1 MRPLNAL
8 PLLLSILLSALHGAA
23 HAQATQT
30 VRGRVLDQESG
41 YPLFMANVVVAGS
54 QPTLG
59 TNTDE
64 QGRFTLAAV
73 PLGRA
78 VLQVA
83 AMGYQPLTTAPLLV
97 VAGKELVLDLELTP
111 SVEQLQEVT
120 IRAADQDRTAL
131 NNEMAVLSARTF
143 DSELSQRFAGSRGDP
158 ARMATN
164 FAGVSG
170 ANDGRNDIII
180 RGNSPAGLLWRLEGV
195 DIPSPNHFSSFGS
208 TGGPVSILNNNVLA
222 KSDFMTSAFPAS
234 YGNALSGAFDLF
246 MRSGNDEQ
254 HEFLGQL
261 GFNGFE
267 LGAEGPISR
276 RSRASYLVNYR
287 YSTLQAFQ
295 AIGLDFGTGSAVPKY
310 QDVSFKL
317 DLPTSKAGRFTLFG
331 LGGISG
337 VDLLG
342 RETDLSAAN
351 ENELYGSAERD
362 IYNRSRTGVVGA
374 SHTYFFDP
382 NTSYRLVVAATH
394 QLEEN
399 TADSL
404 TWGDAANGFPLL
416 DTDPVYEQRGEQN
429 SYQVH
434 FVLRR
439 RFGARDNVHF
449 GVQVNRSD
457 AAFGERYFAQTP
469 SGGRWLRYKDGEAAS
484 TLYQAYT
491 TWKHSFTDRLSTTV
505 GLHGQ
510 LFDLNGSTAVE
521 PRFGLNY
528 RMNERGTFGL
538 GYGLHGQTQPLP
550 VYYTT
555 ERDGGDG
562 GNKGLDLTRSH
573 HAVVSYEHR
582 FGPFIRLR
590 GEAYYQYLF
599 GAPVESVPSTFSM
612 LNAGADFGTPDATQL
627 VSEGLG
633 RNYGVELT
641 AERVYDQGFYAL
653 VTASLFRSE
662 YTGSDGV
669 WRSSAFDGN
678 YVFNALAGKEWKLG
692 KGNSHLV
699 VDLKATYA
707 GGRRYTPID
716 LDASIAEGEQV
727 LIEERTNSERYL
739 DYFRMDLKLM
749 YRRSG
754 RKATHEAGIDLQN
767 VTGRRNIYTQYYD
780 DRTGRIATEYQLGFF
795 PIPMYRVLF

>member
-1 MRPLNAL
+1 MRLHFA
-8 PLLLSILLSALHGAA
+8 PLLLVPILMTATPIAA
-23 HAQATQT
+23 HAQGTQT

-41 YPLFMANVVVAGS
+41 YPVFMANVVVAGS

-59 TNTDE
+59 TSTDE
-64 QGRFTLAAV
+64 EGRFTLATV

-83 AMGYQPLTTAPLLV
+83 AMGYQPLSTAPLLV
-97 VAGKELVLDLELTP
+97 VAGKELVLDLELAP

-120 IRAADQDRTAL
+120 IRAAEQDRNAL
-131 NNEMAVLSARTF
+131 NNEMTTLSARTF
-143 DSELSQRFAGSRGDP
+143 DAELSQRFAGSRGDP

-222 KSDFMTSAFPAS
+222 KSDFMTSAFPSS

-246 MRSGNDEQ
+246 MRSGNDEK

-267 LGAEGPISR
+267 LGAEGPINR

-317 DLPTSKAGRFTLFG
+317 DLPTAKAGRFTLFG
-331 LGGISG
+331 LGGKSG

-351 ENELYGSAERD
+351 ESELYGSAERD

-399 TADSL
+399 IADSL
-404 TWGDAANGFPLL
+404 TWGDAANGYPLL
-416 DTDPVYEQRGEQN
+416 DTDPVYTQRGEQN

-439 RFGARDNVHF
+439 RFGARDNVHV
-449 GVQVNRSD
+449 GVMANHAV
-457 AAFGERYFAQTP
+457 AGFEERYFALSP
-469 SGGRWLRYKDGEAAS
+469 LGDRWVQLKQGDGAS
-484 TLYQAYT
+484 TLYQAYA
-491 TWKHSFTDRLSTTV
+491 TWKHSFTDRLSTTL

-510 LFDLNGSTAVE
+510 LFDLNSSTAVE
-521 PRFGLNY
+521 PRFGLTY
-528 RMNERGTFGL
+528 RVSDQGTFGL

-555 ERDGGDG
+555 ERDGSDG
-562 GNKGLDLTRSH
+562 GNMGLDLTRSH
-573 HAVVSYEHR
+573 HAVVSYEQR
-582 FGPFIRLR
+582 FGSTMRLR
-590 GEAYYQYLF
+590 TEAYYQYLF

-627 VSEGLG
+627 VNKGLG
-633 RNYGVELT
+633 RNYGLEIT
-641 AERVYDQGFYAL
+641 AERTYDQGFYAL
-653 VTASLFRSE
+653 VTASLFCSE
-662 YTGSDGV
+662 VMGSDGV

-739 DYFRMDLKLM
+739 DYFRTDLKLM

-780 DRTGRIATEYQLGFF
+780 DRTGKLATEYQLGFF

>member
-1 MRPLNAL
+1 MRPLIAL
-8 PLLLSILLSALHGAA
+8 SLLLSILSSALPGAA

-64 QGRFTLAAV
+64 EGRFTLAGV

-97 VAGKELVLDLELTP
+97 VAGKELVIDLELTP

-317 DLPTSKAGRFTLFG
+317 DLPTAKAGRFTLFG

-342 RETDLSAAN
+342 RETDLSEAN
-351 ENELYGSAERD
+351 ENELYGTAERD

-404 TWGDAANGFPLL
+404 TWGDATNGYPLL

-429 SYQVH
+429 SVQVH
-434 FVLRR
+434 LVLRR
-439 RFGARDNVHF
+439 RFGARDNVHV
-449 GVQVNRSD
+449 GVLANRSS

-469 SGGRWLRYKDGEAAS
+469 LGGRWLQYKDGDASS
-484 TLYQAYT
+484 TLYQAYA

-528 RMNERGTFGL
+528 RAGERGTFGL
-538 GYGLHGQTQPLP
+538 GYGLHGQTQSLP

-555 ERDGGDG
+555 ERDGTDG

-573 HAVVSYEHR
+573 HAVASYEHR

-590 GEAYYQYLF
+590 SEAYYQYIF

-627 VSEGLG
+627 VNKGLG

-641 AERVYDQGFYAL
+641 AERVYDKGFYAL

-716 LDASIAEGEQV
+716 LDASIAAGEQV
-727 LIEERTNSERYL
+727 LIEERTNSERYM
-739 DYFRMDLKLM
+739 DYFRTDLKLM